1 MTARTSKAM
10 AKTNNP
16 VQTHTNSSRLAIPT
30 MWDVTNLSHLS
41 NQALYLGGAGWTPV
55 TSGMTSSDVT
65 ENIRPSLQTQ
75 VLGPK
80 PKYVLSVSQALG
92 PPRNAGVYVTPFM
105 MTPAVV
111 LRDPPWIGRS
121 IMGLI
126 ECTDVYNSQSVKFI
140 TLKVRTPSFMEKE
153 MQQMSQTKKRSSSTK
168 MPSRR
173 WKIKRDSSSSS
184 RYSKTRIRR
193 HKANA
198 RERNRMHSLNAALD
212 MLRERMPIQKTSQ
225 KLSKIE
231 TLRLARNY
239 IAALSEILQDNTKM
253 DALNFTQILS
263 RQMSVPT
270 INIIANYFNVD
281 SSYLTVD
288 REKTNSSS
296 RSLSMLYFT
305 GSLDLVGA
313 TDVIQL
319 QGDSNSNLGL
329 SLLEDSHTNLYTDE
343 NVAIDLHSPML
354 YSEESKSSNDQKAS
368 ICVLNSIVASKIY
381 PDVSQN
387 LPDHKDII
395 SEEVLSTIEQDFL
408 NASSCST
415 DFDDFEL

>member
-1 MTARTSKAM
+1 
-10 AKTNNP
+10 
-16 VQTHTNSSRLAIPT
+16 
-30 MWDVTNLSHLS
+30 
-41 NQALYLGGAGWTPV
+41 
-55 TSGMTSSDVT
+55 
-65 ENIRPSLQTQ
+65 
-75 VLGPK
+75 
-80 PKYVLSVSQALG
+80 
-92 PPRNAGVYVTPFM
+92 
-105 MTPAVV
+105 
-111 LRDPPWIGRS
+111 
-121 IMGLI
+121 
-126 ECTDVYNSQSVKFI
+126 
-140 TLKVRTPSFMEKE
+140 MEEE
-153 MQQMSQTKKRSSSTK
+153 MQLMDKTKKKGSSSK

-173 WKIKRDSSSSS
+173 WKTSKRDSSSSS
-184 RYSKTRIRR
+184 RYCKTRIRR

-253 DALNFTQILS
+253 DVLNFTKILS

-288 REKTNSSS
+288 REKKNFSS

-305 GSLDLVGA
+305 GSLDLAGA
-313 TDVIQL
+313 TDTIQL

-329 SLLEDSHTNLYTDE
+329 SLLEDSHAKSYIDE
-343 NVAIDLHSPML
+343 NMAIALHSPML
-354 YSEESKSSNDQKAS
+354 YSEESKSSSDQKAS
-368 ICVLNSIVASKIY
+368 ICVLNNITAPKIY
-381 PDVSQN
+381 PDVYQN
-387 LPDHKDII
+387 VPDQKDII
-395 SEEVLSTIEQDFL
+395 SEEVFSTIEQDFL
-408 NASSCST
+408 NVSSCST